1 MRIPEGA
8 IRFNTDSNKMEV
20 WIGEKWMIVS
30 VTESAPIGGRMLVQQ
45 GGVSPYNKIDYLN
58 ISTRGNGVDFGDTSK
73 NYYECAAVGNR
84 TRGVFAGGTY
94 GGDDNVM
101 EFVTIATT
109 GDAADFGDLT
119 SARRDVDAAS
129 SPTRAIFVG
138 GDTPTLV
145 NTIDYVEILTTG
157 DAVDFGDQTTKR
169 DRLSACSNGHG
180 GL

>member
-1 MRIPEGA
+1 MPIKGILGGA
-8 IRFNTDSNKMEV
+8 GVKPLGYGLGVETEVKDANFNETTLLLHGDGTDGGQNNTFTDSSSNNAS
-20 WIGEKWMIVS
+20 ITRLGN
-30 VTESAPIGGRMLVQQ
+30 TTQ
-45 GGVSPYNKIDYLN
+45 GTFSPFSLEDGYWSNFFDADADYLT
-58 ISTRGNGVDFGDTSK
+58 IASTGYATDFGD
-73 NYYECAAVGNR
+73 
-84 TRGVFAGGTY
+84 
-94 GGDDNVM
+94 
-101 EFVTIATT
+101 I
-109 GDAADFGDLT
+109 T

>member
-1 MRIPEGA
+1 MVGGGC
-8 IRFNTDSNKMEV
+8 SN
-20 WIGEKWMIVS
+20 
-30 VTESAPIGGRMLVQQ
+30 
-45 GGVSPYNKIDYLN
+45 
-58 ISTRGNGVDFGDTSK
+58 STRGVIG
-73 NYYECAAVGNR
+73 
-84 TRGVFAGGTY
+84 
-94 GGDDNVM
+94 GGDSHPGTQTNVIDY
-101 EFVTIATT
+101 VTIASA

>member
-1 MRIPEGA
+1 MVGGSC
-8 IRFNTDSNKMEV
+8 SN
-20 WIGEKWMIVS
+20 
-30 VTESAPIGGRMLVQQ
+30 
-45 GGVSPYNKIDYLN
+45 
-58 ISTRGNGVDFGDTSK
+58 STRGVIG
-73 NYYECAAVGNR
+73 
-84 TRGVFAGGTY
+84 
-94 GGDDNVM
+94 GGDPQPGTQTNVIDY
-101 EFVTIATT
+101 VTIAST

-157 DAVDFGDQTTKR
+157 DAVDFGDQTVKR